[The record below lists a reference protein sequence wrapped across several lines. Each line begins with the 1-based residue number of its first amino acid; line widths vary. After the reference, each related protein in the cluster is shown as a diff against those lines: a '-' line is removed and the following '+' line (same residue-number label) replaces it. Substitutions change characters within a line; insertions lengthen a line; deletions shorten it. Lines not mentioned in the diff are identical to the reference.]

1 MLHPEKS
8 DMGAFITFDRACTL
22 ILFFMLLF
30 PLVSAFSLSTAGG
43 SDDTAELPE
52 WELGDSWRYRRE
64 QTSEN
69 KSGTDHF
76 YVNVTSENVN
86 LDMDNV
92 EHKCYETTYLYQND
106 GSIEKHYFKKSD
118 LSEAVYIKSDGEK
131 LFYKPLWLRISFP
144 LEAGKTW
151 NVHLKQYENTTGNP
165 TAEINLTYEC
175 KGKEMVRVPAGD
187 IVAYKINRTDQNSNT
202 SFVETYYSPEVENF
216 VKKVYID
223 NGKIIGEDV
232 LMKYSITEDS
242 SSSSPGL
249 PFFTVVVVTTA
260 AAVIFRR
267 KDR

>member
-8 DMGAFITFDRACTL
+8 GMVAFITFDRVSTL
-22 ILFFMLLF
+22 ILFLMLLF
-30 PLVSAFSLSTAGG
+30 PLVSAFSISTAQA
-43 SDDTAELPE
+43 SDDTAGLPK
-52 WELGDSWRYRRE
+52 WDVGDSWRYRRE
-64 QTSEN
+64 QITGN
-69 KSGTDHF
+69 KSGTDHY

-92 EHKCYETTYLYQND
+92 EHRCYETVYEYQND

-118 LSEAVYIKSDGEK
+118 LREAVYIKSDGQK
-131 LFYKPLWLRISFP
+131 LFYKPLWSRINFP

-151 NVHLKQYENTTGNP
+151 DVHLKQYENTTGNP

-175 KGKEMVRVPAGD
+175 KGEEMVRVPAGD
-187 IVAYKINRTDQNSNT
+187 ILAYKINRTDQNSNT
-202 SFVETYYSPEVENF
+202 SFVETYYSPEVENI
-216 VKKVYID
+216 VKKVYISK
-223 NGKIIGEDV
+223 GKVIGKDELVD
-232 LMKYSITEDS
+232 YNITED
-242 SSSSPGL
+242 SSSPGL